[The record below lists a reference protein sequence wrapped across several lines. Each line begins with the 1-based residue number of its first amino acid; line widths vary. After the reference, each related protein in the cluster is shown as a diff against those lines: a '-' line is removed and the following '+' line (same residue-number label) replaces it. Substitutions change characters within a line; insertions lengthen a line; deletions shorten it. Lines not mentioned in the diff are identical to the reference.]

1 MAARSLKATLSAASD
16 SLLSLKSDPT
26 QHAAAF
32 ADLERLVA
40 SLALDPHHS
49 LLDAFL
55 RHQDS
60 FHRNTTATLL
70 EWLGRILTKQP
81 TAGAETGDN
90 ILRCLRLIQGLL
102 LLHRPSQ
109 RLFGRRSS
117 LEYLLAVL
125 DMTRPSHPFS
135 PHLSSPAPF
144 PSPVLFPPSPYS
156 SPNLAS
162 RSSAASAHPA
172 TTTPLALAV
181 LDTLLCTLV
190 DRPKNMRVFE
200 ELDGL
205 AAVVKVLKD
214 KSAEH
219 VVRIKAI
226 ELLYYYLLPESS
238 FTAAAPPSPESSF
251 SSGSSAAASTYDS
264 RIFAESSNLPHLLA
278 TAADFVPQTPQKARP
293 HSSYGSDDRTPFSPS
308 ARSARTSTS
317 SRESSPSRTPRQLRH
332 KRSQSLISLSSLA
345 REPTPSPAPSPRLS
359 ASLAASPRLPP
370 SSPSIPRSTSRLQPR
385 TSLSRASQSEEDAV
399 ITPRAARSPRPS
411 TSDSVPPS
419 PRQSHRRTQ
428 SVTSISRSTGI
439 AAAAVPES
447 PFLPIETRRES
458 RIRLS
463 KGSSD
468 AEEMPPPPL
477 PSSSSSSSSA
487 STRARPSHA
496 RSRSAVG
503 LGHGP
508 SSRASSAASSASTTS
523 SRPSRPTSS
532 LSSLAP
538 PTFSLPPQSQKRPRH
553 TRTEDEKRALLRRV
567 MPNVDAL
574 EDRFR
579 AMGLGVGAGAM
590 DARAS

>member
-1 MAARSLKATLSAASD
+1 MLLKALRGRSDRGDVDVVRQHPRVVLCGMAARSLKATLSAASD

-26 QHAAAF
+26 QHAAAL

-81 TAGAETGDN
+81 TAGAEYAAETGDN

-117 LEYLLAVL
+117 LE
-125 DMTRPSHPFS
+125 
-135 PHLSSPAPF
+135 
-144 PSPVLFPPSPYS
+144 
-156 SPNLAS
+156 
-162 RSSAASAHPA
+162 
-172 TTTPLALAV
+172 
-181 LDTLLCTLV
+181 
-190 DRPKNMRVFE
+190 NMRVFE

-251 SSGSSAAASTYDS
+251 SSGSSAATSTYDS

-293 HSSYGSDDRTPFSPS
+293 HSSYGSDDRMPFSPS

-317 SRESSPSRTPRQLRH
+317 SRESEPAPPALEPFH
-332 KRSQSLISLSSLA
+332 SSLDL
-345 REPTPSPAPSPRLS
+345 APS
-359 ASLAASPRLPP
+359 A
-370 SSPSIPRSTSRLQPR
+370 Q
-385 TSLSRASQSEEDAV
+385 D
-399 ITPRAARSPRPS
+399 
-411 TSDSVPPS
+411 
-419 PRQSHRRTQ
+419 
-428 SVTSISRSTGI
+428 
-439 AAAAVPES
+439 
-447 PFLPIETRRES
+447 
-458 RIRLS
+458 
-463 KGSSD
+463 
-468 AEEMPPPPL
+468 
-477 PSSSSSSSSA
+477 
-487 STRARPSHA
+487 
-496 RSRSAVG
+496 
-503 LGHGP
+503 
-508 SSRASSAASSASTTS
+508 
-523 SRPSRPTSS
+523 
-532 LSSLAP
+532 
-538 PTFSLPPQSQKRPRH
+538 
-553 TRTEDEKRALLRRV
+553 
-567 MPNVDAL
+567 
-574 EDRFR
+574 
-579 AMGLGVGAGAM
+579 
-590 DARAS
+590 